1 MTTIPQ
7 TEIGATLD
15 PAALPAAVLAA
26 IGACADAC
34 RATLTRLEG
43 DRERLRGELSRRIRP
58 APDGPER
65 RLCAVDGSHEVHARL
80 VVGADGRFSRVRQLA
95 GMRLVGDG
103 LGGLRNG
110 T

>member
-7 TEIGATLD
+7 TEIGATLN

-43 DRERLRGELSRRIRP
+43 DRERLRGEDRKS
-58 APDGPER
+58 
-65 RLCAVDGSHEVHARL
+65 
-80 VVGADGRFSRVRQLA
+80 VV
-95 GMRLVGDG
+95 
-103 LGGLRNG
+103 
-110 T
+110 